1 MPLSDA
7 ISIFLPLYEHL
18 EILHIVS
25 DTFQLAFKE
34 SNFSTM
40 HAIVGTCTARSL
52 FYS

>member
-7 ISIFLPLYEHL
+7 ISVFLTLYEHL
-18 EILHIVS
+18 EILHIVC

-34 SNFSTM
+34 SSFSPM
-40 HAIVGTCTARSL
+40 HAVVGTCTARSL